1 MRLTARQQHAGTLL
15 VLSLAAMA
23 ALVSCSSKQPE
34 TQTATTMTETHTVHV
49 NRVDLGQNLTADRR
63 VVTTDT
69 PFNATD
75 TVYAAVVF
83 DPPVPTSQ
91 VTARWTSS
99 DGGVIGETTQT
110 VPASEAEGVTQF
122 AFAPPAKLPPGT
134 YRLDVLVDGQVQS
147 TKEFTV
153 TR

>member
-1 MRLTARQQHAGTLL
+1 MRLTARQLQAGTLL
-15 VLSLAAMA
+15 ALSLAAMA
-23 ALVSCSSKQPE
+23 ALVSCSKQPE
-34 TQTATTMTETHTVHV
+34 TQTATTTTETLTVHV
-49 NRVDLGQNLTADRR
+49 SRVDLGQNLSADRR
-63 VVTTDT
+63 VVTTDA

-122 AFAPPAKLPPGT
+122 AFAPPAHLPPGT

-147 TKEFTV
+147 TREFQV
-153 TR
+153 Q